1 MLLRVPMPPPE
12 TVAPHLSPQ
21 TEALS
26 TSYVPG
32 GGHDEMREGPGLP
45 IRPVWSET
53 AAVLD
58 GLGPEGLEQRVD
70 TAERLI
76 REYGVSYNVYSD
88 AGGQQEWAMDVVPFL
103 LDGKEWSFLE
113 EALSQRF
120 HLLNLILHD
129 CYGEQRLLEG
139 GRLPP
144 ELVLGNPAFLTPAHG
159 LLPPKFKH
167 LHLYSADLARS
178 ADGAWWVLSD
188 RLDAASGLGYA
199 IENRQLSHRVMPEG
213 LRRQPIRSLHPFI
226 SDFCDS
232 IESLSPRQSEN
243 PHVVLLTPGP
253 GNETYFEHS
262 FLARTLGYP
271 LVEGDDLTVRDSRV
285 FLKTISGMRQVDVIL
300 RRVDSEWC
308 DPLELR
314 SDSLLGVPGLLQ
326 AIRSGQVAVAN
337 GIGCG
342 LLQSPAII
350 AFLPGL
356 CRDLLGEDL
365 RLPSVATWWCGQPA
379 EREYVLSKLSSLVL
393 KPAKAPA
400 LGPALFPGASSTA
413 LHRQWRRRIERHPG
427 DWCAQEFV
435 NKATTPLLSGGRLH
449 AAHFLLRVYL
459 VRHKGSYSMMPGG
472 LARVARGQEIS
483 VSMQAGGVSK
493 DVWVTGFAPVPQS
506 DALPAQ
512 AAPNIIRRSAH
523 SLPSRTAD
531 NLYWLG
537 RYCERAEARTRL
549 VRVLIDSLMD
559 ESWTG
564 AGESIFLLFSA
575 LLPLSKMQNL
585 KAEHPRGMDGID
597 PDEAESLLRRW
608 FGEELPGGGLRADIA
623 SAMRIARG
631 VKERLS
637 LDAWHTASHLDQRA
651 RTLPPGRQSVIS
663 DRTLQ
668 TLDSI
673 VGLLS
678 GLSGLFME
686 NMVRGDGWIFQDLGR
701 RIERAMQMC
710 NLIYSTLTPPCR
722 NPSALLRLLLQCS
735 DSLITYRRRYFT
747 SLQTVSVMDLL
758 ICDPDNPRS
767 IAFQLHQIENH
778 LPGLPHRLHSHA
790 LPLPLDKTSLRLSSQ
805 AGLCDVAELAGAN
818 QGRRLKL
825 ARFLDTLA
833 SDLGVFSEQ
842 LGEHYFA
849 ITRRQTTA
857 STSRGSAVD
866 LA

>member
-1 MLLRVPMPPPE
+1 MPPPPN
-12 TVAPHLSPQ
+12 VAPHPSPQ

-26 TSYVPG
+26 ASYVPG
-32 GGHDEMREGPGLP
+32 GGYDEMREGPGQP

-58 GLGPEGLEQRVD
+58 RLGPEGLEQRVE
-70 TAERLI
+70 TVERLI

-103 LDGKEWSFLE
+103 LDGKEWSLLE

-129 CYGEQRLLEG
+129 CYGEQRLIQG

-144 ELVLGNPAFLTPAHG
+144 ELVLGNPGFLTPAHG
-159 LLPPKFKH
+159 LLPQKFRH
-167 LHLYSADLARS
+167 LHLYAADLARS
-178 ADGAWWVLSD
+178 ADGVWWVLSD

-213 LRRQPIRSLHPFI
+213 LRGQPIRSLHPFV
-226 SDFCDS
+226 SDFCDAV
-232 IESLSPRQSEN
+232 EGLSPRHREN

-271 LVEGDDLTVRDSRV
+271 LVEGDDLTVRDGRV
-285 FLKTISGMRQVDVIL
+285 FLKSISGMRQVDVIV
-300 RRVDSEWC
+300 RRVDSDWC

-326 AIRSGQVAVAN
+326 AIRSGRVAVAN

-342 LLQSPAII
+342 LLQSPAIS

-356 CRDLLGEDL
+356 CRDLLGENL

-379 EREYVLSKLSSLVL
+379 ERDYVLSNLHSLVL
-393 KPAKAPA
+393 KSAKGPA
-400 LGPALFPGASSTA
+400 LGPALFPGNHSAA
-413 LHRQWRRRIERHPG
+413 LQRQWRRRIERHPG

-449 AAHFLLRVYL
+449 AAPFLLRVYL
-459 VRHKGSYSMMPGG
+459 VRHQGGYTMMPGG
-472 LARVARGQEIS
+472 LARVARGQEGS
-483 VSMQAGGVSK
+483 VSMQAGAVSK
-493 DVWVTGFAPVPQS
+493 DVWVTGLAQVSQRERRPS
-506 DALPAQ
+506 Q
-512 AAPNIIRRSAH
+512 AAPTIIRRSAH

-564 AGESIFLLFSA
+564 PGESIFLLFSA
-575 LLPLSKMQNL
+575 LMPLGEMQNL
-585 KAEHPRGMDGID
+585 KLENPQGTAGVD

-651 RTLPPGRQSVIS
+651 RTLPPGRQTVIS

-701 RIERAMQMC
+701 RIERALQMC

-722 NPSALLRLLLQCS
+722 NPNALLRPLLQCS

-747 SLQTVSVMDLL
+747 SLQTVSVLDLL

-767 IAFQLHQIENH
+767 IAFQLHRIEEH
-778 LPGLPHRLHSHA
+778 LGGLPHRAQSHA
-790 LPLPLDKTSLRLSSQ
+790 LPLPLDKTSLRLTSQ
-805 AGLCDVAELAGAN
+805 TGLCDVAGLAETN
-818 QGRRLKL
+818 RGRRLKL
-825 ARFLDTLA
+825 ARFLDALA
-833 SDLGVFSEQ
+833 SGLGIFSEQ
-842 LGEHYFA
+842 LAEHYFA
-849 ITRRQTTA
+849 ITYRQSTA
-857 STSRGSAVD
+857 SAARGASVD